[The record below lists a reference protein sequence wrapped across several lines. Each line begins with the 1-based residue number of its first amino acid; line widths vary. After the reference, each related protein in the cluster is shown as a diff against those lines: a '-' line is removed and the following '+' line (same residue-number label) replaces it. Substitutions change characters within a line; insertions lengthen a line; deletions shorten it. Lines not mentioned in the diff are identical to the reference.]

1 MSFLEDVFGTINKVV
16 QKPQSIAMG
25 MFNEASGQADDLR
38 DFMRQYEYA
47 LVDDTPENAAKYAE
61 AQRIVGSSEAPQGAS
76 GVGALVNPSQL
87 IAGAVQGAKTNVTPS
102 DMLMQEGLNNPVL
115 NVAADVL
122 IDPTLA
128 LGGVGSKA
136 PGAAGKLAQSAT
148 TFGKLGEG
156 AGKADKAAQAARY
169 LYQGMLAGGGDPL
182 LGAGIAGIMPAGE
195 RVVGKL
201 AGKLV
206 SRAGTEIADDLV
218 GQGTEKAMSRTG
230 LDKLEADYQDALRV
244 LGRDMPD
251 APLARPG
258 VPVEGPGFTMQ
269 TRGGAVEPFRGTG
282 DPMADRARAYLAF
295 NPQADAGDIL
305 FDVAGTGMSDAQ
317 RILERAKSGV
327 DKSSI
332 PLSDRGALFNK
343 KLMDDLGWEGQLT
356 DTWAQPALGPAPVA
370 TPMPAT
376 TSQALERFTP
386 ELGPLPIQP
395 APTAYGAM
403 NIQQFGPKPSALG
416 AAPTPFEMPAA
427 PPVGASSPY
436 VRGSGVDVEVL
447 KQALNDALLRAEK
460 AKQGGSLAL
469 NRGMSAEE
477 ELLLKLAGGL

>member
-1 MSFLEDVFGTINKVV
+1 MNPLKVL
-16 QKPQSIAMG
+16 QDILQYPQSVVTGLAAVAPG
-25 MFNEASGQADDLR
+25 PLGEGRKTTGDL
-38 DFMRQYEYA
+38 DY
-47 LVDDTPENAAKYAE
+47 
-61 AQRIVGSSEAPQGAS
+61 
-76 GVGALVNPSQL
+76 L
-87 IAGAVQGAKTNVTPS
+87 IKGLKGGLRPS
-102 DMLMQEGLNNPVL
+102 DVALANGGTQQSTAAAEFLRGIGELGTDVIYDPGILMG
-115 NVAADVL
+115 
-122 IDPTLA
+122 
-128 LGGVGSKA
+128 
-136 PGAAGKLAQSAT
+136 GAATKLPGRTGQLASSAT

-169 LYQGMLAGGGDPL
+169 LYQGMLAGGGDPMVG
-182 LGAGIAGIMPAGE
+182 LGVAGLMPVGE
-195 RVVGKL
+195 RVAGRV
-201 AGKLV
+201 AGKLL

-244 LGRDMPD
+244 LGRDMPE

-327 DKSSI
+327 DKSGI

-376 TSQALERFTP
+376 TSQALERFTQ

-427 PPVGASSPY
+427 PPVRASSPF

-447 KQALNDALLRAEK
+447 KQALNDALLRAEQ
-460 AKQGGSLAL
+460 AKQKGSLAL